1 MFKAIKETVTDV
13 RQLVRSCQG
22 LTTNVKQLQDSLPA
36 VNKFQA
42 EVQKDIA
49 KWQFKD
55 QPKVQTAEI
64 LVGSKNDAQDIIDQL
79 NNSSDKY
86 KTFKKQSSSRWKMN
100 SNV

>member
-22 LTTNVKQLQDSLPA
+22 LTTNVKQLQDSLSA

-55 QPKVQTAEI
+55 LQRLDKIREI
-64 LVGSKNDAQDIIDQL
+64 TERLS
-79 NNSSDKY
+79 
-86 KTFKKQSSSRWKMN
+86 KQSKA
-100 SNV
+100 

>member
-55 QPKVQTAEI
+55 QQRLDKIREI
-64 LVGSKNDAQDIIDQL
+64 TERLS
-79 NNSSDKY
+79 
-86 KTFKKQSSSRWKMN
+86 KQSKA
-100 SNV
+100 

>member
-1 MFKAIKETVTDV
+1 MFKVIKETVTDV

-55 QPKVQTAEI
+55 QPRLDKIREI
-64 LVGSKNDAQDIIDQL
+64 TERLS
-79 NNSSDKY
+79 
-86 KTFKKQSSSRWKMN
+86 KQSN
-100 SNV
+100 A

>member
-22 LTTNVKQLQDSLPA
+22 LTINVKQLQDSLPA

-55 QPKVQTAEI
+55 QPRLDKIREI
-64 LVGSKNDAQDIIDQL
+64 TEQLSKQG
-79 NNSSDKY
+79 KE
-86 KTFKKQSSSRWKMN
+86 
-100 SNV
+100 

>member
-55 QPKVQTAEI
+55 QPC
-64 LVGSKNDAQDIIDQL
+64 L
-79 NNSSDKY
+79 DKIR
-86 KTFKKQSSSRWKMN
+86 KITERLSKQSKA
-100 SNV
+100 

>member
-13 RQLVRSCQG
+13 RQLVRSYQG

-55 QPKVQTAEI
+55 QPHLDKIREI
-64 LVGSKNDAQDIIDQL
+64 TERLSKQG
-79 NNSSDKY
+79 KE
-86 KTFKKQSSSRWKMN
+86 
-100 SNV
+100 

>member
-22 LTTNVKQLQDSLPA
+22 LTTNVKQLQDSLSA

-55 QPKVQTAEI
+55 LPRLDKIREI
-64 LVGSKNDAQDIIDQL
+64 TERLS
-79 NNSSDKY
+79 
-86 KTFKKQSSSRWKMN
+86 KQSKA
-100 SNV
+100 